1 MNPASRYSLYK
12 CYQSGETRELGDNDL
27 PLVERIWMGPFSEDK
42 VFIMEK
48 GRQLSTNHEVSN
60 LVSLPQSLLQSLL
73 ENLNQEE
80 AKEMSNVRERYLRY
94 RKWLEAG
101 RDALD
106 LTRVTKCSM

>member
-1 MNPASRYSLYK
+1 
-12 CYQSGETRELGDNDL
+12 
-27 PLVERIWMGPFSEDK
+27 MGPFSEDK

-48 GRQLSTNHEVSN
+48 GRQLNTNQEVS
-60 LVSLPQSLLQSLL
+60 QSLLQSLL

-94 RKWLEAG
+94 RKWLEAS
-101 RDALD
+101 RETLD